1 MAGERAIA
9 YTMRRDVDMFWRLM
23 DDTLNAVLSV
33 LIGMEVLLI
42 AFTRP
47 LLVAGAVAI
56 VVVLLA
62 RTLTVGLPVR
72 LSQRFLVCHAVRR
85 RC

>member
-33 LIGMEVLLI
+33 LIGMEVLQI
-42 AFTRP
+42 AFTCP
-47 LLVAGAVAI
+47 LLLGARGPPWWRWWR
-56 VVVLLA
+56 A
-62 RTLTVGLPVR
+62 RSLWA
-72 LSQRFLVCHAVRR
+72 C
-85 RC
+85 RCG